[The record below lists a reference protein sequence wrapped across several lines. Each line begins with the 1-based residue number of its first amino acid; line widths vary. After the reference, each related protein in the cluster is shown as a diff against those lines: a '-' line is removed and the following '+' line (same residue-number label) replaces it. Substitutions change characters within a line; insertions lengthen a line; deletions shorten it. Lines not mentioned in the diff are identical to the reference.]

1 MGKEMTFE
9 SKRYVLHF
17 IMRPGAQNEKAGR
30 FTPGLLFFLLLS
42 SRL

>member
-9 SKRYVLHF
+9 SKRYEPHF
-17 IMRPGAQNEKAGR
+17 ITQPGAQNEKAGR
-30 FTPGLLFFLLLS
+30 FTPGFLFFLLLS